1 MYPHKGE
8 IDLERYQKALEAKAF
23 FMRFLNADCPRIAV
37 ENPRPL
43 KVVGLPEE
51 TQRIQP
57 FQFGEPYSK
66 LTYLWLK
73 NLPPPYNPQRF
84 LMCTSLMF
92 LVVQVITKATRI
104 NPVFPVRV
112 ELQRLGQKLSPV

>member
-1 MYPHKGE
+1 MYPHKGQ
-8 IDLERYQKALEAKAF
+8 IDLERYQKALEAKDF
-23 FMRFLNADCPRIAV
+23 FMKFLNADCPRIAI

-57 FQFGEPYSK
+57 FQFGDPFSN

-73 NLPPPYNPQRF
+73 NHPPP
-84 LMCTSLMF
+84 
-92 LVVQVITKATRI
+92 
-104 NPVFPVRV
+104 
-112 ELQRLGQKLSPV
+112 